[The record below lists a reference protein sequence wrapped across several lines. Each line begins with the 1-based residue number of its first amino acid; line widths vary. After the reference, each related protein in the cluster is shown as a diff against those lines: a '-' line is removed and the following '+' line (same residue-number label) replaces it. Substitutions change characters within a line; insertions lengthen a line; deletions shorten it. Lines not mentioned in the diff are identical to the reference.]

1 MLTLGWPSRSFDDLG
16 ADFDQKFSH
25 LKGEF
30 SDDQARSSPSLVK
43 KLKSETNLTFKF
55 IGKKKQFEFNTETL
69 EYVSQSLA
77 FVQSLKSIVDL
88 EHLDNQEF
96 SALILKLDEARP
108 LGGRI
113 NSLGLP
119 TNLKLAGL
127 LSVDEYLS
135 DIHTELTIIVR

>member
-1 MLTLGWPSRSFDDLG
+1 MLTLGWPSCSFDDLR
-16 ADFDQKFSH
+16 AYFDQTFSH

-55 IGKKKQFEFNTETL
+55 SGKKKQFEFNTETL

-88 EHLDNQEF
+88 EHSDNQEF
-96 SALILKLDEARP
+96 SALILKLDEAFNAASKAVRRQNK
-108 LGGRI
+108 LIRI
-113 NSLGLP
+113 ADKSE
-119 TNLKLAGL
+119 AGW
-127 LSVDEYLS
+127 DAQC
-135 DIHTELTIIVR
+135 

>member
-1 MLTLGWPSRSFDDLG
+1 MLTLGWPSCSFDDLS
-16 ADFDQKFSH
+16 AYFDQTFSH

-55 IGKKKQFEFNTETL
+55 SGKKKQFEFNTETL

-88 EHLDNQEF
+88 EHTDNQEF
-96 SALILKLDEARP
+96 SALILKLDEALNAASKTVRGQNK
-108 LGGRI
+108 LIRI
-113 NSLGLP
+113 ADKSE
-119 TNLKLAGL
+119 AGWAAQC
-127 LSVDEYLS
+127 
-135 DIHTELTIIVR
+135 